1 MQQQAMQRCTVAVQ
15 VPEGLPTT
23 TPPIPAVPTHPHQQ
37 AASRSLQEELLRTQ
51 LRMGRVIVRGHGGL
65 VVRATLGEEAVV
77 VKMYGPEPDGLEV
90 YCTEFDAYS
99 QLADLQGDVLPVL
112 LAAGPLG
119 DGVFAIA
126 MKVVPGSTLHA
137 VICKRGFVRKREAE
151 AAMQALGRLH
161 ARGYLQGDV
170 APSNVVLLPVEGEEW
185 EEEEEEEDAW
195 VEIHAVKRD
204 KGREEEE
211 EEEGQPPPRCVV
223 LDLGMARPG
232 GTEQEK
238 EDEIAQLAIELGWGR
253 RQEGLGEEGLGE
265 EQSE

>member
-15 VPEGLPTT
+15 VPEGPLTTT
-23 TPPIPAVPTHPHQQ
+23 TPPVPAVLKHPHQE

-126 MKVVPGSTLHA
+126 MKLVPGNTLLA
-137 VICKRGFVRKREAE
+137 VICTRGFVRRREAE

-161 ARGYLQGDV
+161 ARGYLHGDV
-170 APSNVVLLPVEGEEW
+170 APSNVVLLPAEGEEW

-195 VEIHAVKRD
+195 VEWGAGMGEHGKE
-204 KGREEEE
+204 REDA
-211 EEEGQPPPRCVV
+211 EEGRPPPRCVV
-223 LDLGMARPG
+223 LDLGMARLG
-232 GTEQEK
+232 GTERDQEN
-238 EDEIAQLAIELGWGR
+238 EIAQLAIELDWAD
-253 RQEGLGEEGLGE
+253 LVEEA
-265 EQSE
+265 